1 MSSIT
6 FGIFG
11 LKRHL
16 AEVTFKFKEQAREKV
31 DLNKART
38 LLVAFGSPVLAPCSK
53 MILEIEI
60 EKNFRKNVEI
70 KDIQPNVFEHLIR
83 HVYNIDDVAK
93 LLAASDK
100 YGMDSLKEE
109 CCSLRLSRTL
119 NVGNAVQNL
128 VLAHLLKAP
137 RCYTI

>member
-1 MSSIT
+1 MSLIT

-16 AEVTFKFKEQAREKV
+16 ADVTFKFKEQARKSRP
-31 DLNKART
+31 KQSSHIARRIRK
-38 LLVAFGSPVLAPCSK
+38 PRPCA
-53 MILEIEI
+53 MFQNDFRDREV
-60 EKNFRKNVEI
+60 RKNVEI